1 VKLEGPKPEAQ
12 RADNRSGVLGERC
25 GPAAKKFYCIPEA
38 PNCLSWNLS
47 RPSSRGVGG
56 HGPLKS
62 AYAIN
67 IVSKVTYQWSLVV
80 VWLAEPV

>member
-1 VKLEGPKPEAQ
+1 L
-12 RADNRSGVLGERC
+12 
-25 GPAAKKFYCIPEA
+25 Y
-38 PNCLSWNLS
+38 
-47 RPSSRGVGG
+47 SRGAILPLLELVEAKFGGGGG

-67 IVSKVTYQWSLVV
+67 IVSKVTYHWSLVV